1 MLGCSSPSQML
12 EDNQVLIQG
21 MMANRYMDTFRDPI
35 LGWNKKLMAVADV
48 VGIVAEIQVSAATA
62 AGSAVSNAQCQ
73 SQRECMCVH
82 AFDGAVQA
90 NEHLSNALLCVCSAP
105 GRTWKACSYLVRR

>member
-1 MLGCSSPSQML
+1 ML

-48 VGIVAEIQVSAATA
+48 VGIVGEIQVRVAHLTA
-62 AGSAVSNAQCQ
+62 AGPAITSLLSA
-73 SQRECMCVH
+73 
-82 AFDGAVQA
+82 
-90 NEHLSNALLCVCSAP
+90 AP
-105 GRTWKACSYLVRR
+105 A

>member
-1 MLGCSSPSQML
+1 MWWLQML

-48 VGIVAEIQVSAATA
+48 VGIVAEIQVSAAAAACLTA
-62 AGSAVSNAQCQ
+62 AGPAVS
-73 SQRECMCVH
+73 
-82 AFDGAVQA
+82 
-90 NEHLSNALLCVCSAP
+90 SA
-105 GRTWKACSYLVRR
+105 

>member
-1 MLGCSSPSQML
+1 ML

-48 VGIVAEIQVSAATA
+48 VAVVSEVQVSIQQGLVSRLATYLR
-62 AGSAVSNAQCQ
+62 CQ
-73 SQRECMCVH
+73 GLTTCVG
-82 AFDGAVQA
+82 AAVQKTVWVG
-90 NEHLSNALLCVCSAP
+90 LSH
-105 GRTWKACSYLVRR
+105 VRC